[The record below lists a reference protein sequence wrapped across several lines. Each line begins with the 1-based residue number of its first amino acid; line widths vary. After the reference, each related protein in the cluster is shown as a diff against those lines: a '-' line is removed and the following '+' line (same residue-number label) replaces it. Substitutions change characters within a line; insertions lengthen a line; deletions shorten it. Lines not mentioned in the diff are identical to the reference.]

1 MQGYVENST
10 LDLAKH
16 LRFMPIKEDQ
26 YTLTIEVSS
35 NQDLAFVKNILY
47 FYLDKKIKTAVLN
60 EEEFLEHWNNFLSQ
74 SYQTLED
81 QDVKLEFE
89 TIDIAKDELE
99 SPAIIFVNN
108 ILLKAIKTGA
118 SDIHIEPYEKNVLV
132 RMRIDGKLVVVEEL
146 TNGFYQSVL
155 SRIKVI
161 ANMKRSRKKIASRCK
176 I

>member
-1 MQGYVENST
+1 MQGYVENSI
-10 LDLAKH
+10 LDLAKN
-16 LRFMPIKEDQ
+16 LRFIPIKEDQ
-26 YTLTIEVSS
+26 DTLTIEVSS
-35 NQDLAFVKNILY
+35 NQDVAFVKNILY
-47 FYLDKKIKTAVLN
+47 FYLDKKIKTEVLS

-89 TIDIAKDELE
+89 TIDISKDELE

-132 RMRIDGKLVVVEEL
+132 RMRIDGKLVVAEEL
-146 TNGFYQSVL
+146 TNGFYQVYFL
-155 SRIKVI
+155 V
-161 ANMKRSRKKIASRCK
+161 
-176 I
+176 